1 MKTDVTYKKEIL
13 EKYKI
18 GGVDYLKELSPAKIR
33 RDCLLKYEE
42 GLAKKDELK
51 FYAFFNLEEEGS
63 NRDNIKKIKEIDIDR
78 FRPFKNFLTG
88 KTSDTLHD
96 NIELIAIL
104 INFEPRPLNNYRN
117 SEVVGIVD
125 TVFNGDDQF
134 KLANKPTKIKES
146 ESISKTSLVEDE
158 KKDIRAKFIK
168 EILIA
173 GFGVTAVVVFILI
186 TNFSKQEPV
195 ITVHTQKCMIWKND
209 SYKIASCHQLLASK
223 TCNTPI
229 AYNEVKFNHF
239 KKIEVTAAYP
249 FFSETNQPQVW
260 YQKKGKYKV
269 EFFSAPGIHP
279 LTCKTLKPVTPYIVE
294 KYVPVHNINDS
305 SLESLVK

>member
-13 EKYKI
+13 EKYKR
-18 GGVDYLKELSPAKIR
+18 GDSDYLKELSPAKIR

-42 GLAKKDELK
+42 GLVKKDELK

-63 NRDNIKKIKEIDIDR
+63 TRDNIRRIKEIDIDR
-78 FRPFKNFLTG
+78 FRPFKNFLIG

-117 SEVVGIVD
+117 SESVGAID
-125 TVFNGDDQF
+125 HVFDEQDQF
-134 KLANKPTKIKES
+134 ELSNKSIDIKES
-146 ESISKTSLVEDE
+146 RSIHKTLLVEDV
-158 KKDIRAKFIK
+158 KKEDKAKFKK
-168 EILIA
+168 EILVA
-173 GFGVTAVVVFILI
+173 GFGITAVVVFILI
-186 TNFSKQEPV
+186 TNFSKLKPAV
-195 ITVHTQKCMIWKND
+195 TVHTQKCMIWKND
-209 SYKIASCHQLLASK
+209 RYKIASCHQLISSK
-223 TCNTPI
+223 TCNAPI

-239 KKIEVTAAYP
+239 KKIEVSAAYP

-260 YQKKGKYKV
+260 YQKKGKYEV

-279 LTCKTLKPVTPYIVE
+279 LTCKTLKPVTAYIVE
-294 KYVPVHNINDS
+294 KYVPVHNISDS
-305 SLESLVK
+305 SLESLVR